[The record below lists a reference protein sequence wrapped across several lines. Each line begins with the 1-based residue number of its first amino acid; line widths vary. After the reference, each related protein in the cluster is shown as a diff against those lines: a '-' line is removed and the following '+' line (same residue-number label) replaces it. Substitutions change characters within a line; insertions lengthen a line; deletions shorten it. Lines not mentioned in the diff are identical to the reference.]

1 MRRRL
6 ISLISLISLFTHFFS
21 ETVDPQPQS
30 SLGANPRTR
39 GCSSGKRSILSSLS
53 SLNSLSSHIFA
64 RAFIPLLRAKGKTVR
79 LPSGQ
84 IEEDEHEENEES
96 LTEGEEPAEDR

>member
-1 MRRRL
+1 MNRHLRK
-6 ISLISLISLFTHFFS
+6 
-21 ETVDPQPQS
+21 QP
-30 SLGANPRTR
+30 TR
-39 GCSSGKRSILSSLS
+39 NQCRSRLS

-64 RAFIPLLRAKGKTVR
+64 RAFIPLLRAKGKMVR
-79 LPSGQ
+79 LHSGQ